1 LTLLLAQITDCHVD
15 DRDPA
20 SAEALAAAVDEVLG
34 LNPLPEALLLTGD
47 LANHASESEYRRVAE
62 LLEPLPMP
70 VHVVPGNHD
79 DRAGLRAHLGAP
91 GTGEEPL
98 QYAVEVGG
106 LRVVAC
112 DTTIPGH
119 DDGALGPER
128 LGWLESEL
136 AAAPEQPTIVAMHH
150 PPLRI
155 GIPVIDELA
164 LADADRV
171 AIGEVLARH
180 RQVEAVVA
188 GHVHRA
194 ITASSG
200 GCPVFVCPSSY
211 MQLALDF
218 SPDAQLAIVR
228 EPRAIGLH
236 VAVDGTVSSH
246 VLPIGDYGAPIP
258 V

>member
-1 LTLLLAQITDCHVD
+1 LTVLLAQISDCHVD

-20 SAEALAAAVDEVLG
+20 SADALAAAVATVLG
-34 LNPLPEALLLTGD
+34 LDPLPEALLLTGD
-47 LANHASESEYRRVAE
+47 LANHASASEYRRVAE
-62 LLEPLPMP
+62 LIGPLPMP
-70 VHVVPGNHD
+70 VHVVAGNHD
-79 DRAGLRAHLGAP
+79 DREALRAHFGAP
-91 GTGEEPL
+91 GTGDEPL

-128 LGWLESEL
+128 LAWLDSEL
-136 AAAPEQPTIVAMHH
+136 SAAPEQPTIVAMHH
-150 PPLRI
+150 PPLRT
-155 GIPVIDELA
+155 GIPFIDELA
-164 LADADRV
+164 LAGADRV
-171 AIGEVLARH
+171 AIGELLARH
-180 RQVEAVVA
+180 RQVKAIVA

-200 GCPVFVCPSSY
+200 DRPVFVCPSSY

-218 SPDAQLAIVR
+218 SPDARLAIVR
-228 EPRAIGLH
+228 EPPAIGVH
-236 VAVDGTVSSH
+236 VAVGGTLVSH
-246 VLPIGDYGAPIP
+246 VQPIGDFGPPMP